1 MDLVK
6 YGSGYVSNRINLFYS
21 DGTGQSLDY
30 GFRAV
35 VMLTNEI
42 PNTSVLQPKITVGS
56 RRRRQRNGIIKF
68 ASMSYILYEKTYNR
82 GENNMRVSKDER
94 GITLIAL
101 VITIIVMLILVAVTI
116 NIAVNGGLFGY
127 AGNAARETEQAKN
140 DEQNWASVEG
150 GLSTEA
156 LIAKFTTNKAEDLA
170 KLRLYFTGPN
180 GEGKMESQIFDENG
194 NFGNNDI
201 ISDASTSITFVNSPV
216 QGDDLIIKYHNNLYK
231 LSGEDVMLGE
241 DNYDWKFTSVE
252 ELSDSEIL
260 ITRIAN
266 EGKPIKQ
273 MDDFIYVE
281 YNHKVYKVIANPEG
295 WSVEEASATDVESL
309 MVTITFTSETNV
321 QQTISFIPTQGQTW
335 INWAG
340 TTGDDIDL
348 SSIQSGLTL
357 KSLIIQK
364 NATTDM
370 RIKIADYA
378 LLPPASN
385 IPQLTTSTI
394 NFGGVYFVKS
404 ISAVEEGPK

>member
-1 MDLVK
+1 MDLVT

-42 PNTSVLQPKITVGS
+42 PNTSVLQPEITVGS

-116 NIAVNGGLFGY
+116 NIAVNGGLFDY

-140 DEQNWASVEG
+140 DEQNWANVEG

-180 GEGKMESQIFDENG
+180 GEGRLISEVIDG
-194 NFGNNDI
+194 NSNLINNDI
-201 ISDASTSITFVNSPV
+201 ITDARTSIVIGSLHIPPEYDYLENNGIVTF
-216 QGDDLIIKYHNNLYK
+216 IYHNNYYK
-231 LSGEDVMLGE
+231 LTYLTEGIPT
-241 DNYDWKFTSVE
+241 FTNVDSLTDDE
-252 ELSDSEIL
+252 ELAIIVYNNGEPF
-260 ITRIAN
+260 N
-266 EGKPIKQ
+266 FNNIK
-273 MDDFIYVE
+273 YYA
-281 YNHKVYKVIANPEG
+281 YNDKVYRITENGVL
-295 WSVEEASATDVESL
+295 DVTYEYKK
-309 MVTITFTSETNV
+309 VTITFGSGANE
-321 QQTISFIPTQGQTW
+321 QTITFLPTEGEKW
-335 INWAG
+335 IDWAG